1 MKLRPYT
8 AYKESGLPW
17 LGRVPKHWELLR
29 AKYLMREMDTRSKD
43 ESGTLL
49 SVSQYAGVTKR
60 RPREGSEDPDTRSSS
75 LVGYKVAKPGNLVSN
90 IMLAWNG
97 SLGIAPMDG
106 VVSPAYC
113 VYRICIGEPWFF
125 HHLLRSPAYKAEI
138 KRRSRGVVESRLRL
152 YTDDFFRIPILLPN
166 VKEQQAI
173 VRFVPDLD
181 SKVRRFIRNRRRLIE
196 VLNEQKQAIINR
208 AVTRGLNPEAH
219 LKPSGIDWL
228 GDIPAHWEF
237 NKGKFYFREVNQRSS
252 TGKEELLSVSHIT
265 GVTPRSQKN
274 IYMFKAGSYVGYKLV
289 MPEQIAVN
297 TMWAWMA
304 AIGVSQYHGI
314 ISSSYHTYEQIKKF
328 TFNTEYLDLLLR
340 SMTYKYLYLLNSKG
354 ITSSRL
360 RLYPEGFLNL
370 KFLKP
375 PKDEQQHIVN
385 WLKNATAS
393 LGAAITRNY
402 KEIDLI
408 REYRTR
414 LISDVVTG
422 KMDVRHLAPSP
433 GSEDLEETV
442 EALEP
447 LEEDIAA
454 DMMNDEDPVNEAD

>member
-1 MKLRPYT
+1 
-8 AYKESGLPW
+8 
-17 LGRVPKHWELLR
+17 
-29 AKYLMREMDTRSKD
+29 
-43 ESGTLL
+43 
-49 SVSQYAGVTKR
+49 
-60 RPREGSEDPDTRSSS
+60 
-75 LVGYKVAKPGNLVSN
+75 
-90 IMLAWNG
+90 
-97 SLGIAPMDG
+97 
-106 VVSPAYC
+106 
-113 VYRICIGEPWFF
+113 
-125 HHLLRSPAYKAEI
+125 
-138 KRRSRGVVESRLRL
+138 
-152 YTDDFFRIPILLPN
+152 
-166 VKEQQAI
+166 
-173 VRFVPDLD
+173 
-181 SKVRRFIRNRRRLIE
+181 
-196 VLNEQKQAIINR
+196 
-208 AVTRGLNPEAH
+208 
-219 LKPSGIDWL
+219 
-228 GDIPAHWEF
+228 
-237 NKGKFYFREVNQRSS
+237 
-252 TGKEELLSVSHIT
+252 
-265 GVTPRSQKN
+265 
-274 IYMFKAGSYVGYKLV
+274 
-289 MPEQIAVN
+289 
-297 TMWAWMA
+297 
-304 AIGVSQYHGI
+304 
-314 ISSSYHTYEQIKKF
+314 
-328 TFNTEYLDLLLR
+328 
-340 SMTYKYLYLLNSKG
+340 MTYKYLYLLNSKG